1 MFIDTHAHLFYPNF
15 SQRDGFPEGE
25 LDEIISKAKQDGV
38 DYILVPATDLKSA
51 EQVIELTKKYDM
63 IYGAVGIHPHDTKD
77 WDLSC
82 IPKIEKLAKNKK
94 IVAIGEIGLD
104 YYYDFSPKEKQIE
117 AFKAQIELALKLDL
131 PVIIHNRDSDED
143 MMEIIRSYCGA
154 GLKAQFHCYNGSLED
169 AMELVGMNYMISFT
183 GNITFKK
190 ADNLRK
196 ILQHIPPENL
206 LLETDSPFMT
216 PVPHRGKRNE
226 PSYVK
231 YVAEKIAE
239 LHKLRIEDVA
249 RITSFNAFRIF
260 GIGSKPET
268 AFTYKL
274 GNSLYINVTNRCNAH
289 CTFCRRKDN
298 PVLRG
303 YNLGM
308 ERSKEPSSEVF
319 IKEIGNPKNYN
330 EIVFCGY
337 GEPTIRWD
345 VVKAIS
351 KYVKDNGG
359 KTRLNTNG
367 HGNIINKKN
376 IAPEMKGL
384 IDVVSISLNTFNPK
398 QYSELVGLDTSYFDE
413 MIDFSKKS
421 KPFVEKIVMTI
432 VSISEVDIE
441 RARKITEEEIG
452 AEFRIRE
459 FFSSEG

>member
-15 SQRDGFPEGE
+15 EGE
-25 LDEIISKAKQDGV
+25 LDEIISRAKQNGI
-38 DYILVPATDLKSA
+38 DYILLPATDLKSA
-51 EQVIELTKKYDM
+51 DQVVELTKKYQM
-63 IYGAVGIHPHDTKD
+63 VYGAVGIHPHDTKD
-77 WDLSC
+77 WDSFL
-82 IPKIEKLAKNKK
+82 IAKIEKLASEKK

-143 MMEIIRSYCGA
+143 MMEIIRSYCGS
-154 GLKAQFHCYNGSLED
+154 GLKGQFHCFNGSRQD
-169 AMELVGMNYMISFT
+169 AMELVGMNFMISFT

-190 ADNLRK
+190 ADGLRK

-216 PVPHRGKRNE
+216 PEPHRGKRNE

-231 YVAEKIAE
+231 FVAEKIAE
-239 LHKLRIEDVA
+239 LHKLRVEDVA
-249 RITSFNAFRIF
+249 KITSFNAFKIF

-289 CTFCRRKDN
+289 CVFCKRKEY
-298 PVLRG
+298 PILRG

-308 ERSKEPSSEVF
+308 ERSEEPSADVY
-319 IKEIGNPKNYN
+319 IKEIGNPKDYQ

-337 GEPTIRWD
+337 GEPTIRWNIVKD
-345 VVKAIS
+345 ISRYVKA
-351 KYVKDNGG
+351 NGG
-359 KTRLNTNG
+359 ITRLNTNG
-367 HGNIINKKN
+367 HGNFINKKD
-376 IAPEMKGL
+376 ITPEMKGL
-384 IDVVSISLNTFNPK
+384 IDVVSISLNTFDPK
-398 QYSELVGLDTSYFDE
+398 QYSELVGLESSYFNE
-413 MIDFSKKS
+413 MIDFAKKS
-421 KPFVEKIVMTI
+421 KLFVRKVVLTI
-432 VSISEVDIE
+432 VSIDEVDIE
-441 RARKITEEEIG
+441 LARKITEEEIG
-452 AEFRIRE
+452 AEFRVRE

>member
-15 SQRDGFPEGE
+15 DGE
-25 LDEIISKAKQDGV
+25 LDELISRAKQNGV
-38 DYILVPATDLKSA
+38 DYILVPATDLKTA
-51 EQVIELTKKYDM
+51 WQVVELTKKYEM
-63 IYGAVGIHPHDTKD
+63 VYGAVGVHPHDTKD
-77 WDLSC
+77 WDSSL
-82 IPKIEKLAKNKK
+82 IYEIEKLAKHKK

-117 AFKAQIELALKLDL
+117 AFKAQINLALKLDL
-131 PVIIHNRDSDED
+131 PIIIHNRDSDDD
-143 MMEIIRSYCGA
+143 MMEIIRSYCGS
-154 GLKAQFHCYNGSLED
+154 GLKGQFHCFNGSVEN
-169 AMELVGMNYMISFT
+169 AIELVGMNFMISFT
-183 GNITFKK
+183 GNITYKK
-190 ADNLRK
+190 ADNLRR

-226 PSYVK
+226 PAYVK
-231 YVAEKIAE
+231 LVAEKIAE

-289 CTFCRRKDN
+289 CVFCKRKEN

-308 ERSKEPSSEVF
+308 ERNEEPSADVY
-319 IKEIGNPKNYN
+319 IKEIGDPKVYH

-345 VVKAIS
+345 IVKAIA
-351 KYVKDNGG
+351 KYVKENGG

-376 IAPEMKGL
+376 ITPEMNGL
-384 IDVVSISLNTFNPK
+384 IDIVSISLNTFDPK

-413 MIDFSKKS
+413 MIDFAKKS
-421 KPFVEKIVMTI
+421 KPFVGKVVMTI
-432 VSISEVDIE
+432 VSIDEVDIE
-441 RARKITEEEIG
+441 LARKITEEEIG
-452 AEFRIRE
+452 AEFRVRE
-459 FFSSEG
+459 FFTSGD

>member
-15 SQRDGFPEGE
+15 QGE
-25 LDEIISKAKQDGV
+25 LDEIISRARQNGI

-51 EQVIELTKKYDM
+51 EQVFELTKKYDM
-63 IYGAVGIHPHDTKD
+63 VYGSVGVHPHDTKD
-77 WDLSC
+77 WDSSLVS
-82 IPKIEKLAKNKK
+82 KIEKLTKNKK

-143 MMEIIRSYCGA
+143 MMEIIRSYCGS
-154 GLKAQFHCYNGSLED
+154 GLKGQFHCYNGSLQD
-169 AMELVGMNYMISFT
+169 ALELVGMNFMISFT

-190 ADNLRK
+190 ADGLRK

-216 PVPHRGKRNE
+216 PEPHRGKRNE

-231 YVAEKIAE
+231 FVAEKIAE
-239 LHKLRIEDVA
+239 LHKLRTIDVA
-249 RITSFNAFRIF
+249 RITSFNTFRTF
-260 GIGSKPET
+260 GIGSRGES

-274 GNSLYINVTNRCNAH
+274 GDALYINITNRCNAK
-289 CTFCRRKDN
+289 CVFCKRKEN

-308 ERSKEPSSEVF
+308 ERSEEPSADVY
-319 IKEIGNPKNYN
+319 IQEIGNPKNYS

-337 GEPTIRWD
+337 GEPTIRWN
-345 VVKAIS
+345 VVKDIAR
-351 KYVKDNGG
+351 YVKANSGM
-359 KTRLNTNG
+359 TRINTNG
-367 HGNIINKKN
+367 HGNVINKKD
-376 IAPEMKGL
+376 ITPEMKGL
-384 IDVVSISLNTFNPK
+384 IDVVSTSLNTFDPK
-398 QYSELVGLDTSYFDE
+398 QYSELVGLESSYFDE
-413 MIDFSKKS
+413 MIDFAKKS
-421 KPFVEKIVMTI
+421 KPFVNKVVMTI
-432 VSISEVDIE
+432 VSIDEVDIE

-452 AEFRIRE
+452 AEFRVRE
-459 FFSSEG
+459 FFS

>member
-15 SQRDGFPEGE
+15 EGDLE
-25 LDEIISKAKQDGV
+25 EVVARARQNDV
-38 DYILVPATDLKSA
+38 DYILVPATDIKTA
-51 EQVIELTKKYDM
+51 EQVIDLTEKYEM
-63 IYGAVGIHPHDTKD
+63 VYGAIGIHPHDTKN
-77 WDLSC
+77 WTSSLIS
-82 IPKIEKLAKNKK
+82 KIEKLAKNKK

-117 AFKAQIELALKLDL
+117 AFKAQIELALKLNL

-143 MMEIIRSYCGA
+143 VMEIIRSYCGT
-154 GLKAQFHCYNGSLED
+154 GLKAQFHCFNGSIED
-169 AMELVGMNYMISFT
+169 AMELVGMNFMISFT

-196 ILQHIPPENL
+196 KLQHIPPENL

-231 YVAEKIAE
+231 YVAEQIAE
-239 LHKLRIEDVA
+239 LHKLRLIDVA
-249 RITSFNAFRIF
+249 RITSFNAFRTF
-260 GIGSKPET
+260 GIGSKSES
-268 AFTYKL
+268 ALTYTL

-289 CTFCRRKDN
+289 CVFCKRKEN
-298 PVLRG
+298 PILRG

-308 ERSKEPSSEVF
+308 ERSEEPDADVY
-319 IKEIGNPKNYN
+319 IREIGNPNEYN

-345 VVKAIS
+345 VVKDIS
-351 KYVKDNGG
+351 KYVKVNGG

-367 HGNIINKKN
+367 HGNIINKKD
-376 IAPEMKGL
+376 IIPEMKDL
-384 IDVVSISLNTFNPK
+384 IDIVSISLNTFDRK
-398 QYSELVGLDTSYFDE
+398 QYSKLVGLETSYFDE
-413 MIDFSKKS
+413 MIEFAKKS
-421 KPFVEKIVMTI
+421 KPFVEQVVMTI
-432 VSISEVDIE
+432 VSIDEVDIE

-452 AEFRIRE
+452 AEFRVRE

>member
-15 SQRDGFPEGE
+15 DGE
-25 LDEIISKAKQDGV
+25 LDEVISRAKQDGV
-38 DYILVPATDLKSA
+38 DYILVPATDLKTA
-51 EQVIELTKKYDM
+51 KQVIELTKKYEM

-77 WDLSC
+77 WDSSLISE
-82 IPKIEKLAKNKK
+82 IENLAKHKK
-94 IVAIGEIGLD
+94 IAAIGEIGLD

-131 PVIIHNRDSDED
+131 PVIIHNRDSNED
-143 MMEIIRSYCGA
+143 MMEIIRSYCGS
-154 GLKAQFHCYNGSLED
+154 GLKGQFHCFNGSLQD
-169 AMELVGMNYMISFT
+169 AMELVGMNFMISFT

-190 ADNLRK
+190 ADSLRK

-226 PSYVK
+226 PAYVK
-231 YVAEKIAE
+231 LVAEKIAE

-249 RITSFNAFRIF
+249 RITSFNAFKIF
-260 GIGSKPET
+260 GIGSKPNT

-289 CTFCRRKDN
+289 CVFCKRKEN

-308 ERSKEPSSEVF
+308 ERSEEPSADVY
-319 IKEIGNPKNYN
+319 IKEIGDPKKYN

-345 VVKAIS
+345 IVKDIS
-351 KYVKDNGG
+351 KYVKANGG

-367 HGNIINKKN
+367 HGNIINKKD
-376 IAPEMKGL
+376 ITPEMRGL
-384 IDVVSISLNTFNPK
+384 IDVVSISLNTFDPK
-398 QYSELVGLDTSYFDE
+398 QYSEIVGLDTSYYDE
-413 MIDFSKKS
+413 MIDFAKKS
-421 KPFVEKIVMTI
+421 KPFVDKVVMTI
-432 VSISEVDIE
+432 VSIDEVDIE
-441 RARKITEEEIG
+441 HARKITEEEIG
-452 AEFRIRE
+452 AEFRIRPY
-459 FFSSEG
+459 FGND